1 MPLGAPM
8 SLWSALLRLA
18 EYGLLYLVY
27 SMNFIVLK
35 WQQFL
40 LRHMLLQ
47 VAALFQSV
55 LAVRSK
61 RVVKLVCRGSVNL
74 PHSEYMHML

>member
-1 MPLGAPM
+1 
-8 SLWSALLRLA
+8 
-18 EYGLLYLVY
+18 
-27 SMNFIVLK
+27 
-35 WQQFL
+35 
-40 LRHMLLQ
+40 MLLQ

-74 PHSEYMHML
+74 PHSEYMHMLSMFVAKSYLAIN